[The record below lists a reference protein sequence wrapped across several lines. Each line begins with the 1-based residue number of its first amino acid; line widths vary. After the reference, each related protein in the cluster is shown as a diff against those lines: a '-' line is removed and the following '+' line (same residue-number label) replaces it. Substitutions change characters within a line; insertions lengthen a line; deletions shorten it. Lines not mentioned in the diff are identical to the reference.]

1 MVVSR
6 RRKNASPVGDV
17 AVRFCVV
24 VAIALASIMVPV
36 TPSLAVDYRLEM
48 VTGSFTTRVGERVI
62 LTVSTPN
69 SADIARLLTDPTA
82 SALAEVSAPLVSRE
96 SVAAIVAGGEFDPES
111 RTLLTTPAFRAT
123 TLKNQPVFQLNMATS
138 ATSRPD
144 SLRLSRDGVRAIRL
158 TLTSEGGRIAQ
169 LTTFLN
175 VVSSRSYVPVPVY
188 LVADVDGA
196 PSLQPDGTIQLG
208 EPERNRLRNLR
219 DLLYRKPPAV
229 QISVRI
235 RPELI
240 DGLTRSDRD
249 DDRQLLADLAEKL
262 PENEVL
268 VSTFRPSN
276 VAAYAAA
283 SLKSQFEAQL
293 LRGESVL
300 DAVNGPALTSRTI
313 WVTNEPLNS
322 ATVDF
327 LREFGVTNVVG
338 VGQSVASFSRDI
350 DPARPY
356 ALRSTNNG
364 VVLSLADPRYARLLD
379 EPTGTAHESAVAI
392 AAEILAQRA
401 AIADSTV
408 GSVALNARHIVL
420 SSAAGVP
427 SEPLIAATLLSILRS
442 SPQVSLRKTS
452 EAAPTLEGLARIR
465 PPEFSPIDIAAIQA
479 KTNDAITEI
488 EAVRDVLVTNTGVT
502 DRWKEVVD
510 VANDSSLDE
519 INRTAYLKSVLD
531 QVESVRSA
539 VALPTTSFTFG
550 SRDSDLRI
558 SLTNTSSFEVSIR
571 LQLSSPTGKLV
582 FDPPFVDLVLP
593 ANGQREV
600 VIGASARSNGLI
612 PVELML
618 MSPSGTVLDVA
629 EIRVRVNAIAGLGR
643 GVSLVFLV
651 LLALW
656 WIVHTR
662 RRIKKEKTHEHP
674 ALRSKP

>member
-1 MVVSR
+1 MVVFR

-24 VAIALASIMVPV
+24 VAIALASIVVPA
-36 TPSLAVDYRLEM
+36 TPSLAVDYRLEI

-123 TLKNQPVFQLNMATS
+123 TLNNQPVFQLNVTTS

-144 SLRLSRDGVRAIRL
+144 SLRLSREGVRAIRL
-158 TLTSEGGRIAQ
+158 TLTSGDGQVAQ
-169 LTTFLN
+169 LMTFLN
-175 VVSSRSYVPVPVY
+175 VVSSRSYVPLPVY
-188 LVADVDGA
+188 LAVDVDGA
-196 PSLQPDGTIQLG
+196 PSLQPDGTIRLG
-208 EPERNRLRNLR
+208 EPERTRLRNLR
-219 DLLYRKPPAV
+219 DLLYRKPPASQV
-229 QISVRI
+229 IVRI

-240 DGLTRSDRD
+240 DGLTRSDRE

-293 LRGESVL
+293 LRGETVL
-300 DAVNGPALTSRTI
+300 DAVNGPALTSRAV
-313 WVTNEPLNS
+313 WMTNEPLNS
-322 ATVDF
+322 AAVDF
-327 LREFGVTNVVG
+327 LRGFGVTNVMS
-338 VGQSVASFSRDI
+338 VGQSVASFGQDI

-392 AAEILAQRA
+392 AAELLAQRA
-401 AIADSTV
+401 AIAGSTV

-427 SEPLIAATLLSILRS
+427 SEPLIATTLLRVLRN
-442 SPQVSLRKTS
+442 SPQVSLRKAS

-479 KTNDAITEI
+479 KTNGAITEI

-510 VANDSSLDE
+510 VANDTSLDE
-519 INRTAYLKSVLD
+519 INRTAYLKTVLD
-531 QVESVRSA
+531 QVESVRTA

-558 SLTNTSSFEVSIR
+558 SLTNTSSFEVSMR
-571 LQLSSPTGKLV
+571 LQLSSPTGKLD

-600 VIGASARSNGLI
+600 VVGASARSNGLI

-618 MSPSGTVLDVA
+618 MSPSGNVLDVA

-656 WIVHTR
+656 WVVHTR
-662 RRIKKEKTHEHP
+662 RRMKKEKTREHP

>member
-1 MVVSR
+1 MVVFR

-24 VAIALASIMVPV
+24 VAIALASIVVPA
-36 TPSLAVDYRLEM
+36 TPSLAVDYRLEI

-123 TLKNQPVFQLNMATS
+123 TLNNQPVFQLNVATS

-144 SLRLSRDGVRAIRL
+144 SLRLAREGVRAIRL
-158 TLTSEGGRIAQ
+158 TLTSEGGRVAQ

-188 LVADVDGA
+188 IVADVDGA

-229 QISVRI
+229 QVNVRI

-240 DGLTRSDRD
+240 DGLTRSNRE

-268 VSTFRPSN
+268 SSTFRPSN

-293 LRGESVL
+293 LRGETVL
-300 DAVNGPALTSRTI
+300 DAVNGPALTSRAV
-313 WVTNEPLNS
+313 WMTNEPLNS
-322 ATVDF
+322 AAVDF
-327 LREFGVTNVVG
+327 LRGFGVTNVVG
-338 VGQSVASFSRDI
+338 VGQSVASFGQDI

-379 EPTGTAHESAVAI
+379 EPTGTAHESAVAM

-420 SSAAGVP
+420 SSTAGVP
-427 SEPLIAATLLSILRS
+427 TEPLIATTLLRVLRN
-442 SPQVSLRKTS
+442 SPQVSLRKAS

-465 PPEFSPIDIAAIQA
+465 PPELSAIDIAAIQA
-479 KTNDAITEI
+479 RTNDAIGAI
-488 EAVRDVLVTNTGVT
+488 DAVRDVLVTNTGVT
-502 DRWKEVVD
+502 DRWTEVVD
-510 VANDSSLDE
+510 VANDTSLDE
-519 INRTAYLKSVLD
+519 INRTAYLKTVLD
-531 QVESVRSA
+531 EVESVRTA

-558 SLTNTSSFEVSIR
+558 SLTNTSSFEVSMR
-571 LQLSSPTGKLV
+571 LQLSSPTGKLD

-600 VIGASARSNGLI
+600 VVGASARSNGLI

-618 MSPSGTVLDVA
+618 MSPSGSVLDVA

-656 WIVHTR
+656 WVVHTR